1 VKPDPNDPAWVW
13 APFQPDA
20 TRPWDLRLAA
30 HLYRRAAFGGT
41 WPELQRALSEGPQ
54 ATINRLVHPMPE
66 AADFNR
72 LYDDYENAA
81 AASEGYGSQA
91 WWLRRMIESP
101 QPLQEQVTLFWHNHF
116 GISNVHVKNNASL
129 CRHIHV
135 LRQHGLGKF
144 DDLLDAVLAEPAVW
158 TCLGAGA
165 NDKRSLSDSSVRI
178 LMDQFTLGPGRCSD
192 SDIHEGKRALSGW
205 IVSQGELRFVPG
217 EYDATPK
224 KILGQEGDFD
234 RKALV
239 GILARHPATGL
250 WLAQQLVRWFISDT
264 AKPSEP
270 LLAPLARQ
278 LTGDG
283 NTAKGVEMLL
293 RSNLFF
299 STEAYRQKV
308 RSPIELA
315 LGIIRPLEGR
325 VGTVRLA
332 ADLAELGQELYEPP
346 TIRGWAGGLSWI
358 NPLTILGR
366 AKLAEALLTESGA
379 YEGKLDPGAVANRH
393 GHPAK
398 DGGRQFLVEL
408 YLQGDLAAE
417 TREARP
423 TGLSAAR
430 SADTRPADP
439 RRLAA
444 QLASLPEFQLA

>member
-1 VKPDPNDPAWVW
+1 VKPDPNDPAWAW

-20 TRPWDLRLAA
+20 ARPWDLRLAA

-54 ATINRLVHPMPE
+54 ATIDKLVSPTPQ

-81 AASEGYGSQA
+81 AASDGYGSQA

-116 GISNVHVKNNASL
+116 GISNVHVKNHASL
-129 CRHIHV
+129 CRHTHV
-135 LRQHGLGKF
+135 LRQHGSSSF
-144 DDLLDAVLAEPAVW
+144 DDLLGAVMAEPAVW

-165 NDKRSLSDSSVRI
+165 DGKRGLSDGSVRI
-178 LMDQFTLGPGRCSD
+178 LMDWYTLGPGRCSD
-192 SDIHEGKRALSGW
+192 FDVREGTRALSGW
-205 IVSQGELRFVPG
+205 IVSQGALRFVPG

-224 KILGQEGDFD
+224 KILGQEGDYD

-239 GILARHPATGL
+239 SILAKHPATGQ

-264 AKPSEP
+264 ARPSES
-270 LLAPLARQ
+270 LLAPLAKQ
-278 LTGDG
+278 LTGG
-283 NTAKGVEMLL
+283 GSTAKGVEMLL

-308 RSPIELA
+308 RSPVELA

-332 ADLAELGQELYEPP
+332 ADLAELGQDLYEPP
-346 TIRGWAGGLSWI
+346 TLRGWAGGLSWL
-358 NPLTILGR
+358 NPLTTSGR
-366 AKLAEALLTESGA
+366 ARLAEALLAESGA
-379 YEGKLDPGAVANRH
+379 YEGRLDPAGVLNRH
-393 GHPAK
+393 GQPAK
-398 DGGRQFLVEL
+398 DGNAQFLIQL
-408 YLQGDLAAE
+408 YLQGDLAPE
-417 TREARP
+417 TLAALH
-423 TGLSAAR
+423 TGVSVTG
-430 SADTRPADP
+430 SADARTANP
-439 RRLAA
+439 RQVATC
-444 QLASLPEFQLA
+444 LASLPEFQLA

>member
-1 VKPDPNDPAWVW
+1 VKPDPNDPAWAWV
-13 APFQPDA
+13 PFQPDA
-20 TRPWDLRLAA
+20 VRPWDLPLAA

-54 ATINRLVHPMPE
+54 ATIDKLVHPTPK

-81 AASEGYGSQA
+81 AASDGYGSQA

-116 GISNVHVKNNASL
+116 GISNVHVKSNASL
-129 CRHIHV
+129 CRHTHV
-135 LRQHGLGKF
+135 LRQHGLSSF
-144 DDLLDAVLAEPAVW
+144 EELLGAIMAEPAVW

-165 NDKRSLSDSSVRI
+165 NGKRGLSDSSVRI
-178 LMDQFTLGPGRCSD
+178 LMDQYTLGPGCCSD
-192 SDIHEGKRALSGW
+192 LDVREGTRALSGW

-239 GILARHPATGL
+239 GILAKHPATGQ

-264 AKPSEP
+264 AKPSES
-270 LLAPLARQ
+270 LLAPLAKQ
-278 LTGDG
+278 LTGGG

-299 STEAYRQKV
+299 SAEAYRQKV
-308 RSPIELA
+308 RSPVELA

-346 TIRGWAGGLSWI
+346 TIRGWAGGLSWL
-358 NPLTILGR
+358 NPLTVLGR
-366 AKLAEALLTESGA
+366 AKLAEALLAEQGA
-379 YEGKLDPGAVANRH
+379 YEGKLDPAGVANRH

-398 DGGRQFLVEL
+398 DGSRQFLVEL
-408 YLQGDLAAE
+408 YLQGDLAPG
-417 TREARP
+417 TLEALP
-423 TGLSAAR
+423 TGPSATGPTDTRSIDPRQLAAR
-430 SADTRPADP
+430 
-439 RRLAA
+439 LAT
-444 QLASLPEFQLA
+444 LPEFQLA